1 MSVKQE
7 DIIDLE
13 MVNVH
18 TLERHS
24 WKWNSARHKLVTVE
38 VEDGSFITTA
48 EPISGPEEGI

>member
-1 MSVKQE
+1 MKPE
-7 DIIDLE
+7 DIIDME
-13 MVNVH
+13 MVNVR

-48 EPISGPEEGI
+48 EPISGPDDEI